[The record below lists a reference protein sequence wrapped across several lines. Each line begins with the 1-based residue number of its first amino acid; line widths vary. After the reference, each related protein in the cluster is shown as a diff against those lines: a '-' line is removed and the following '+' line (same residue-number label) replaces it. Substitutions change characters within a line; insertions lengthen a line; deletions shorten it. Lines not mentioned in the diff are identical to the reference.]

1 MKSKKVARSKGENEK
16 GVIMLIL
23 KKKLQV
29 HGLKD
34 SQINISTI
42 NSNR

>member
-1 MKSKKVARSKGENEK
+1 MKNKKAVRSKGENEK

-34 SQINISTI
+34 SLINITTI